1 MLPLLLTFQK
11 LVELVALGERNH
23 QLVEITEYNL
33 KIFTDSGQR
42 LETTLIWF
50 LNGEQQLQLRGQ
62 QEAPFIDNPFAIVH
76 QVKIRQ

>member
-1 MLPLLLTFQK
+1 MISFLSPSLRGYSIYENQGQTPFELLALLLFMLPLLLTFQK

-42 LETTLIWF
+42 LETTLI
-50 LNGEQQLQLRGQ
+50 
-62 QEAPFIDNPFAIVH
+62 
-76 QVKIRQ
+76 